1 MNTEVEK
8 FADYL
13 IEWIVSK
20 CDMEFDRQT
29 EFNIVRMIVDC
40 VELYEKEGAGNGNLQ
55 RNGKVEE
62 IS

>member
-13 IEWIVSK
+13 IEWIISK
-20 CDMEFDRQT
+20 HDREFDRIT

-40 VELYEKEGAGNGNLQ
+40 VELYEKEGA
-55 RNGKVEE
+55 RNGTDNK
-62 IS
+62 

>member
-20 CDMEFDRQT
+20 CDLEFDRQNKIT
-29 EFNIVRMIVDC
+29 ADRLSC
-40 VELYEKEGAGNGNLQ
+40 
-55 RNGKVEE
+55 
-62 IS
+62 

>member
-1 MNTEVEK
+1 MNPEIEK

-20 CDMEFDRQT
+20 NDMEFDRLT

-40 VELYEKEGAGNGNLQ
+40 VELYEKES
-55 RNGKVEE
+55 ETE
-62 IS
+62 

>member
-20 CDMEFDRQT
+20 CDVEFDRLT

-40 VELYEKEGAGNGNLQ
+40 VELYEKEGATSEADNQ
-55 RNGKVEE
+55 
-62 IS
+62 

>member
-20 CDMEFDRQT
+20 CDMEFDRLT
-29 EFNIVRMIVDC
+29 EFNTIRMIVDC
-40 VELYEKEGAGNGNLQ
+40 VELYEKEGADIGSDNQ
-55 RNGKVEE
+55 
-62 IS
+62 

>member
-20 CDMEFDRQT
+20 HDREFDRIT
-29 EFNIVRMIVDC
+29 EFNIVRVIVDC
-40 VELYEKEGAGNGNLQ
+40 VEMYENEKLREQ
-55 RNGKVEE
+55 GK
-62 IS
+62 